1 MNKGHS
7 NTISY
12 QCLFNWR
19 IHPTDDI
26 FVFTFLGL
34 ISTRLV
40 SQDHGQAEAMKTYFS
55 VKVL

>member
-1 MNKGHS
+1 MNKAHS

-12 QCLFNWR
+12 QCPFNGG

-26 FVFTFLGL
+26 FVFTLLGVIPLSL
-34 ISTRLV
+34 I
-40 SQDHGQAEAMKTYFS
+40 SQDHGQAEATKTYFS